1 MDHLRLRAL
10 ALIEALGETGSL
22 HKAARRLNVS
32 QPALQDIPWG
42 TKVIE
47 YRGERISDAEAIR
60 RIDAGADCIFELG
73 EDQNVDGNEARY
85 INHSRDDPN
94 CFVLREDGRL
104 WIVAGIEG
112 IEAGEELTFDYG
124 SDYFP
129 DD

>member
-1 MDHLRLRAL
+1 MTYTMKLLVKPSPIHGQGLF
-10 ALIEALGETGSL
+10 
-22 HKAARRLNVS
+22 
-32 QPALQDIPWG
+32 ALQDIPWG
-42 TKVIE
+42 MKVIE

-73 EDQNVDGNEARY
+73 EDLNVDGAVDGNEARY